1 MYYRAVAPQRAQ
13 TATRKSDFKKFD
25 APIAGWISNRNLA
38 SPSAEGQAQGAAV
51 LDNFFPTATTAIL
64 RRGKDLYAQLGDG
77 TKDVTSIF
85 SYLNGLNR
93 KLFASTE
100 DTIYDI
106 TNIITP
112 YNYQLVTDLGD
123 ALVTDTGDHFG
134 ESSTFGLN
142 IFNNTLGGNWIVTQ
156 FATTGGVYLVGVN
169 GESDGFLYDG
179 TNFYPYVAGGVFTL
193 PYDTGTLAF
202 TPGAVVTGGTSGATG
217 TIYAV
222 NGTVAAGNLIL
233 TGVTGTFQNNEALT
247 GGGGSALA
255 NGTTSIVAPGITI
268 PGGLTT
274 ADMSFVWVYQKRL
287 WFIEKDSLNS
297 WYMDNADS
305 VGGAL
310 VKYPLSGIMT
320 QGGHLVWGQPWSLDT
335 SAQGGLSD
343 QQAICSS
350 EGEVAIFQGLWPAD
364 PNWTQVGVYKVGKPM
379 GNRAFF
385 KGGGDIAIA
394 ASVGLQPLSKAIT
407 LDITAL
413 SQASISYN
421 IQDAWQT
428 AVDSRGMEGWQ
439 CKLWPDRKMAIISP
453 PSPIGKVDPVL
464 FVTNTETGAWCRF
477 TNWDA
482 RAMEVFQ
489 GDLYFGGPNGEI
501 YIANVTGS
509 DYGQTY
515 TGIYMPLFDDLG
527 TPANRKIPKVGRGVA
542 RAQTELEY
550 SLRFRS
556 DFDIDVGSH
565 PTASSPP
572 GANQWGSAIWGVA
585 VWGAENPNVITDK
598 WKSLGGQGYATS
610 LAYQV
615 TSGDTVPLDVE
626 IIRLEM
632 SFTTAELIT

>member
-1 MYYRAVAPQRAQ
+1 MYFRPVAPQKIQAP
-13 TATRKSDFKKFD
+13 RKSDFKKFD

-38 SPSAEGQAQGAAV
+38 NPSGEGQAQGAAL

-85 SYLNGLNR
+85 SYMNGLNR
-93 KLFASTE
+93 KLFAST
-100 DTIYDI
+100 DTTIYNI
-106 TNIITP
+106 TTILSP
-112 YNYQLVTDLGD
+112 FNYRLATDTGL
-123 ALVTDTGDHFG
+123 ALITDTGDHFG
-134 ESSTFGLN
+134 ESSTQGLN
-142 IFNNTLGGNWIVTQ
+142 VFNNALGGNWIVTQ

-169 GESDGFLYDG
+169 GESTGFLYDG

-274 ADMSFVWVYQKRL
+274 ADLSFVWVYQKRL
-287 WFIEKDSLNS
+287 WFIEKDSLNA

-310 VKYPLSGIMT
+310 VKYPLSGIMP
-320 QGGHLVWGQPWSLDT
+320 QGGSLVWGQPWSLDT

-343 QQAICSS
+343 QLAICSTQ
-350 EGEVAIFQGLWPAD
+350 GEVAIFQGLWPVD
-364 PNWTQVGVYKVGKPM
+364 PNWTQVGVYRVGTPM

-394 ASVGLQPLSKAIT
+394 TSVGLQPLSKAIT

-421 IQDAWQT
+421 IQDAWQQ
-428 AVDSRGMEGWQ
+428 AVDKRGSADWQ
-439 CKLWPDRKMAIISP
+439 CMLWPDRKMAVISP
-453 PSPIGKVDPVL
+453 PQAVGTTDPVL
-464 FVTNTETGAWCRF
+464 FITNTETGAWCRF

-482 RAMEVFQ
+482 RAMEVFN
-489 GDLYFGGPNGEI
+489 GELYFGGPNGEI

-515 TGIYMPLFDDLG
+515 TGVYLPLFDDLG
-527 TPANRKIPKVGRGVA
+527 TPANKKVPKVGKGVA
-542 RAQTELEY
+542 RAKDTLNY
-550 SLRFRS
+550 SLKFKS
-556 DFDIDVGSH
+556 DFDLDVGAH
-565 PTASSPP
+565 PSSNPSR
-572 GANQWGSAIWGVA
+572 GTNQWGTAVWGTA
-585 VWGAENPNVITDK
+585 VWGAESANVVTDQQ
-598 WKSLGGQGYATS
+598 KSLGGQGYAVS
-610 LAYQV
+610 LAYQI
-615 TSGDTVPLDVE
+615 TSGDAVPLDAE
-626 IIRLEM
+626 IIRLEF
-632 SFTTAELIT
+632 SFTTAELFT